1 MVIIS
6 LDMRGLSH
14 AMMVMFC
21 VNDRRDIELLRELVT
36 GNSVRRH
43 SFKIIQAVKTIL
55 LFYDQNR
62 ITLKCGLM
70 GRI

>member
-21 VNDRRDIELLRELVT
+21 VNGRKVIELLRALVT
-36 GNSVRRH
+36 GNSVRPH
-43 SFKIIQAVKTIL
+43 NFKIIQAVKTIL